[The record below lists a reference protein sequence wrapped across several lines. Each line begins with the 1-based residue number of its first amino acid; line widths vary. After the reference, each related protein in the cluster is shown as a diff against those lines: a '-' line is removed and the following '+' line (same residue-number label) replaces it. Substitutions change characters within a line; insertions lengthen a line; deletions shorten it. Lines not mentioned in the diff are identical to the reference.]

1 MIEFI
6 EIDRFKS
13 IEHVRVE
20 LLPFTVLV
28 GANGSGKSN
37 FVKALA
43 FLGAVSTDGLSA
55 AVSRFGGINSLLPK
69 TLSAREARAASVRL
83 RYRVSVPR
91 PAGRYP
97 EDRPPATVEHE
108 LEFGRG
114 LKRESVRVTRE
125 KLVFHHVMTV
135 ARALSG
141 DKPDEDGGQELQDSS
156 WFSVERDSKF
166 RLSYASSPPVHE
178 AREQYLAWLGLSWLK
193 DAAKPE
199 EWQGFM
205 DRLAGPQ
212 RDERDPGGGRGRRD
226 RSLLDPDLEQET
238 PVALGP
244 DYRTFR
250 SNVRL
255 LRRYDLLL
263 HQLRSEQ
270 QVSGTHRLS
279 QDGSNMPSVVRLLS
293 SDAEDVESWNRLN
306 CTLAAI
312 APHVV
317 EMETSAL
324 GTGKEF
330 VRFVEGTRR
339 KEFDSWET
347 SDGTLRALAILLAL
361 ETSPPHTTILI
372 EEPEQNLHPW
382 AVRTVVDHLRQ
393 VVEEKSLQVITTT
406 HSQQVLERAY
416 PKEVLI
422 ALRNDQEHTEF
433 RTLEQ
438 VLPHADIAMG
448 EVGRLW
454 VDGLLG
460 GVPS

>member
-1 MIEFI
+1 
-6 EIDRFKS
+6 
-13 IEHVRVE
+13 
-20 LLPFTVLV
+20 
-28 GANGSGKSN
+28 
-37 FVKALA
+37 
-43 FLGAVSTDGLSA
+43 
-55 AVSRFGGINSLLPK
+55 
-69 TLSAREARAASVRL
+69 
-83 RYRVSVPR
+83 
-91 PAGRYP
+91 
-97 EDRPPATVEHE
+97 
-108 LEFGRG
+108 
-114 LKRESVRVTRE
+114 
-125 KLVFHHVMTV
+125 
-135 ARALSG
+135 
-141 DKPDEDGGQELQDSS
+141 
-156 WFSVERDSKF
+156 
-166 RLSYASSPPVHE
+166 
-178 AREQYLAWLGLSWLK
+178 
-193 DAAKPE
+193 
-199 EWQGFM
+199 
-205 DRLAGPQ
+205 
-212 RDERDPGGGRGRRD
+212 
-226 RSLLDPDLEQET
+226 
-238 PVALGP
+238 
-244 DYRTFR
+244 
-250 SNVRL
+250 
-255 LRRYDLLL
+255 
-263 HQLRSEQ
+263 
-270 QVSGTHRLS
+270 
-279 QDGSNMPSVVRLLS
+279 MPSVVRLLS